1 MEKRECVLHT
11 DDAYNI
17 IELIQKAE
25 LEDLIFDKFKEINDL
40 RIAKTNAYIELRKQ
54 LINNEMPET
63 SDNINKLLA
72 EDKDLKNRIEKA
84 EKSSNAEVELIK
96 IITKG
101 LLKKI
106 VVLKK
111 DINSFVAKAYAI
123 KVKEVEDA
131 ELGEF
136 INMLMGVFNSE
147 SFKNVISIVKV
158 FFK

>member
-40 RIAKTNAYIELRKQ
+40 KVAKTSAYIELRKQ
-54 LINNEMPET
+54 LIINEMEET
-63 SDNINKLLA
+63 EDNINKLLA
-72 EDKDLKNRIEKA
+72 KDKALKNRIEKV
-84 EKSSNAEVELIK
+84 EKSTNAEVELMK

-111 DINSFVAKAYAI
+111 DINSFVAKSYGI
-123 KVKEVEDA
+123 KLKEVEEA

-136 INMLMGVFNSE
+136 INMLMGIFSSE
-147 SFKNVISIVKV
+147 SFGNVITIVKV